1 LTKQKINKYTSPT
14 HDDYN
19 PKKDRSFTIILISV
33 LGFFIGFGLCVVY
46 YSYTLI
52 DIFNLSKFLVLFAV
66 LGFLLP
72 LKYYRRWFHFVK
84 YEMIIFNILGVGP
97 FLTGMFLLL
106 NFTFVTSSF
115 THEYKIE
122 KIYFEGEQDYQSLGV
137 VLENNFFSGERKIVE
152 LTDIPP
158 YEIVGK
164 TFLRL
169 TISKG
174 LFGLEV
180 IKEKMLIR

>member
-1 LTKQKINKYTSPT
+1 LTKLKIYKHTSPT
-14 HDDYN
+14 DDDYN
-19 PKKDRSFTIILISV
+19 PKKDRSFKIILFSV
-33 LGFFIGFGLCVVY
+33 LGFFVGSGLCVGY
-46 YSYTLI
+46 YHYTLI

-84 YEMIIFNILGVGP
+84 YEMIIFNVLGMGP
-97 FLTGMFLLL
+97 FLTGLLLVL
-106 NFTFVTSSF
+106 NFTFTTESY
-115 THEYKIE
+115 THNYKIE
-122 KIYFEGEQDYQSLGV
+122 KVYFEGDQEFQSMGV

-158 YEIVGK
+158 NEVVGK
-164 TFLRL
+164 SFLKV

-174 LFGLEV
+174 LFGYEV
-180 IKEKMLIR
+180 IEDKMLIK